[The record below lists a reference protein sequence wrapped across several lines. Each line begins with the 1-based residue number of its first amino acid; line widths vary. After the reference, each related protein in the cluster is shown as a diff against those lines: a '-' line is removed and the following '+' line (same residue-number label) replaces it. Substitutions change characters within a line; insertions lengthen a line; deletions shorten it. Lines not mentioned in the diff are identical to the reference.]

1 MIGFSSL
8 KGIISISYR
17 EIIGLGLMLNIV
29 GMRIA
34 YLLANL
40 AKTEYFVCQ
49 DFQIK
54 KTKKNGKNQQ
64 IRILERGKDF
74 VNNDY

>member
-54 KTKKNGKNQQ
+54 KTKKNGKNQ
-64 IRILERGKDF
+64 
-74 VNNDY
+74 

>member
-1 MIGFSSL
+1 VIGFSSSS
-8 KGIISISYR
+8 GIISISYR
-17 EIIGLGLMLNIV
+17 EVVGLGLMLNIV

-40 AKTEYFVCQ
+40 AKTECFVCQ

-54 KTKKNGKNQQ
+54 KTKKNGKNQ
-64 IRILERGKDF
+64 
-74 VNNDY
+74 